1 VTSTDAAEASDG
13 TFPGR
18 THPRRSSAIDERS
31 ADLDAIARC
40 RAGDREAFG
49 EIVERWQDRIFG
61 AALRMVR
68 DAETAR
74 DLAQETFV
82 RAYVK
87 LESFEGGAA
96 FGTWLYA
103 ICVNQ
108 VRGEMRKRS
117 AQKRGDA
124 ASLDALRESADV
136 DPADPSDDPEA
147 RASTKEQCA
156 RLSAELE
163 RLDPEHREVVL
174 LREFEDLSYEEIADV
189 VGVPVGTVRSR
200 LFRAREE
207 LRDRMREAS

>member
-1 VTSTDAAEASDG
+1 
-13 TFPGR
+13 
-18 THPRRSSAIDERS
+18 
-31 ADLDAIARC
+31 
-40 RAGDREAFG
+40 
-49 EIVERWQDRIFG
+49 
-61 AALRMVR
+61 MVR

-74 DLAQETFV
+74 DVAQETFV

-87 LESFEGGAA
+87 LHSFEGGAA

-103 ICVNQ
+103 IAVNQ

-124 ASLDALRESADV
+124 ASLDALRESADLDPV
-136 DPADPSDDPEA
+136 DPSQDAGE

-156 RLSAELE
+156 RLRVELE
-163 RLDPEHREVVL
+163 RLDPEHREVVV
-174 LREFEDLSYEEIADV
+174 LREFQDLSYEEIAKI

-207 LRDRMREAS
+207 LRERMREEAS

>member
-1 VTSTDAAEASDG
+1 
-13 TFPGR
+13 
-18 THPRRSSAIDERS
+18 
-31 ADLDAIARC
+31 
-40 RAGDREAFG
+40 
-49 EIVERWQDRIFG
+49 
-61 AALRMVR
+61 MVR

-87 LESFEGGAA
+87 LNSFEGDAA

-103 ICVNQ
+103 IAVNQ

-117 AQKRGDA
+117 AAKRGDA

-136 DPADPSDDPEA
+136 DPADPSGDASE

-156 RLSAELE
+156 RLRVELG
-163 RLDPEHREVVL
+163 RLDPDYREVVV
-174 LREFEDLSYEEIADV
+174 LREFQDLSYEEIAEV

-200 LFRAREE
+200 LFRARAE
-207 LRDRMREAS
+207 LRGRLSEEAS